1 MARGRDRDYDRF
13 GVAAPTTMRVCEVT
27 DFGGPD
33 VLREARRP
41 WPKAATGE
49 IVVEIAATNINP
61 TDIAA
66 RTGAHRRRMP
76 GLEPPFVTGWDL
88 SGVVSEVN
96 ATGTSFAVG
105 DRVVGMIPWA
115 RIGGRVGAYAQAAA
129 VKPEWLAPRPSELD
143 DVKGATVPLN
153 TLTAHQALDLIDAPA
168 GATLLITGASGAV
181 GGFATQLAVQRGL
194 RVLAVASDADQDWV
208 ASLGP
213 DEVLARDTDLADVGP
228 VDAVLDAVPIGAAA
242 IAPVRAGG
250 VALFTRGSVELPDG
264 LDLRVE
270 MPLVDSDPDAL
281 KQLTA
286 QVADGSLQSRVAMT
300 LDLSEAAEG
309 HRLVER
315 GGVRGKVV
323 LTTG

>member
-1 MARGRDRDYDRF
+1 
-13 GVAAPTTMRVCEVT
+13 MRVCEVT
-27 DFGGPD
+27 EFGGPD
-33 VLREARRP
+33 VLREAQRS
-41 WPKAATGE
+41 WPNAAVGE

-66 RTGAHRRRMP
+66 RSGAHRRRMP
-76 GLEPPFVTGWDL
+76 DLEPPFVTGWDL
-88 SGVVSEVN
+88 SGVVTEVN
-96 ATGTSFAVG
+96 TGDTRLKAG

-115 RIGGRVGAYAQAAA
+115 RIGGKVGAYAQAAA
-129 VKPEWLAPRPSELD
+129 VKPEWLAPRPAGLD
-143 DVKGATVPLN
+143 DIQGATVPLN
-153 TLTAHQALDLIDAPA
+153 TLTAHQALELIDAPA

-194 RVLAVASDADQDWV
+194 RVLAVASDADEDWV

-213 DEVLARDTDLADVGP
+213 DQVLARDTDLADVGP

-250 VALFTRGSVELPDG
+250 VALFTRGSVELPEG

-270 MPLVDSDPDAL
+270 MPLVDSDPAAL
-281 KQLTA
+281 EQLTA
-286 QVADGSLQSRVAMT
+286 RVAAGSLKTRVAMT
-300 LDLSEAAEG
+300 LDLAEAAEG

-315 GGVRGKVV
+315 GGLRGKIV

>member
-1 MARGRDRDYDRF
+1 
-13 GVAAPTTMRVCEVT
+13 MRVCEVT
-27 DFGGPD
+27 EFGGPD
-33 VLREARRP
+33 VLREAERP
-41 WPKAATGE
+41 WPAAATGE
-49 IVVEIAATNINP
+49 IVVQIAATNINP

-76 GLEPPFVTGWDL
+76 ELQPPFVTGWDL

-96 ATGTSFAVG
+96 APDSGFEVG

-115 RIGGRVGAYAQAAA
+115 RIGGRVGTYAQAAA
-129 VKPEWLAPRPSELD
+129 VLPEWLARRPESLD
-143 DVKGATVPLN
+143 DIQGATVPLN
-153 TLTAHQALDLIDAPA
+153 TLTAHQALELIDAPA

-194 RVLAVASDADQDWV
+194 RVLAVASDVDEDWV

-213 DEVLARDTDLADVGP
+213 DQVLARDTDLADVGP

-250 VALFTRGSVELPDG
+250 VALFTRGSVELPTG

-270 MPLVDSDPDAL
+270 MPLVNSDPAAL
-281 KQLTA
+281 AQLTA
-286 QVADGSLQSRVAMT
+286 QVADGSLKSRVAMT
-300 LDLSEAAEG
+300 LDLAEAGEG
-309 HRLVER
+309 HRLAER
-315 GGVRGKVV
+315 GGLRGKVV

>member
-1 MARGRDRDYDRF
+1 MA
-13 GVAAPTTMRVCEVT
+13 ATMRVSEVSE
-27 DFGGPD
+27 FGGPD
-33 VLREARRP
+33 VLREADRP
-41 WPKAATGE
+41 WPTAAPGE
-49 IVVEIAATNINP
+49 IVVGIAAANINP

-66 RTGAHRRRMP
+66 RSGAHRRRMP
-76 GLEPPFVTGWDL
+76 DLTTPFVTGWDL

-96 ATGTSFAVG
+96 AADTEFEVG

-129 VKPEWLAPRPSELD
+129 VDPAWLAPRPDGLD
-143 DVKGATVPLN
+143 DVLGATVPLN
-153 TLTAHQALDLIDAPA
+153 TLTAHQALELIAAPP

-194 RVLAVASDADQDWV
+194 RVLAVASNADEEWV

-213 DEVLARDTDLADVGP
+213 DQVLARDTDLAQVGP

-270 MPLVDSDPDAL
+270 MPLVNSDPDAL
-281 KQLTA
+281 RQLTA
-286 QVADGSLQSRVAMT
+286 QVADGSLKSRVAMT
-300 LDLSEAAEG
+300 LDLAEAAEG

-315 GGVRGKVV
+315 GGLRGKIV

>member
-1 MARGRDRDYDRF
+1 MA
-13 GVAAPTTMRVCEVT
+13 AASTMRVCEVT
-27 DFGGPD
+27 EFGGPE
-33 VLREARRP
+33 VLREAQRP
-41 WPKAATGE
+41 WPRAATGE

-76 GLEPPFVTGWDL
+76 DLEPPFVTGWDL
-88 SGVVSEVN
+88 AGVVSEVN
-96 ATGTSFAVG
+96 AGDGAFNVG

-129 VKPEWLAPRPSELD
+129 VDPAWLAHRPDGLD
-143 DVKGATVPLN
+143 DIQGATVPLN
-153 TLTAHQALDLIDAPA
+153 SLTAHQALELIGAPT

-194 RVLAVASDADQDWV
+194 RVLAVASDADEDWV

-213 DEVLARDTDLADVGP
+213 DQVLARDTDLADVGP
-228 VDAVLDAVPIGAAA
+228 VDALLDAVPIGAAA

-270 MPLVDSDPDAL
+270 MPLVDSDPAAL
-281 KQLTA
+281 AQLTA
-286 QVADGSLQSRVAMT
+286 QVADGSLKSRVAMT

-315 GGVRGKVV
+315 GGLRGKVV
-323 LTTG
+323 LTTR